1 MENSRNFE
9 AILDALGSVIA
20 TQKNDLWFVNT
31 QLEAANKRVA
41 ELEKELALAD
51 QANHKLT
58 DNIEQ
63 LINKYEK
70 EAQKADQ

>member
-1 MENSRNFE
+1 MEDIKNWE
-9 AILDALGSVIA
+9 TVIDALGSVIA
-20 TQKNDLWFVNT
+20 TQKNDLWFANT
-31 QLEAANKRVA
+31 QLKAANNRVA

-70 EAQKADQ
+70 ETQEAEQ